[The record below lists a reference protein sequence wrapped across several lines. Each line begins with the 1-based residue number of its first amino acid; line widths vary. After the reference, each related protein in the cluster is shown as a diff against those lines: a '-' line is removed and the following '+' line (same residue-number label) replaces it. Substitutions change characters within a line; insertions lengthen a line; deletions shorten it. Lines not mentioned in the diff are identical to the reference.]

1 MKKVYSDKQYDY
13 YRGIDAVRYVSASV
27 IYNIVP
33 KGTKNIDGGY
43 KSKEYIE
50 KIKKTKFPSDN
61 EIWEYYL
68 KTLGG
73 IEQ

>member
-13 YRGIDAVRYVSASV
+13 YREIDSVRYVSASV

-43 KSKEYIE
+43 KCKEYIE